1 MPLRKPAA
9 VAADPFKSAK
19 WDELTRG
26 RSFGQSD
33 APALSLLYQWHKVA
47 QQAMDELDS
56 FGGNTAYQNDMGDL
70 KAFPQIGTLK
80 TASAEI
86 RQLNKQLGITDREDD
101 EGAICLKNGGSIEFS
116 ARSASG
122 ARRKGGYGARR
133 PNHGRMHHGRLNL
146 RDCGELHLLGGVV
159 LREAMQRYA
168 KTGGSYAFR
177 DLWD

>member
-1 MPLRKPAA
+1 MLTKPES

-33 APALSLLYQWHKVA
+33 APALSLLCQWHKVA
-47 QQAMDELDS
+47 HQAMDELDS

-86 RQLNKQLGITDREDD
+86 RQLNRQLGITDREDD

-122 ARRKGGYGARR
+122 ARRKGDMGLDDRITDGCIMDGSTYVTAGNCICWAESCCEK
-133 PNHGRMHHGRLNL
+133 LCK
-146 RDCGELHLLGGVV
+146 DT
-159 LREAMQRYA
+159 Q
-168 KTGGSYAFR
+168 KTGGSYEFR
-177 DLWD
+177 NLWK